1 MHTVPL
7 PDGGVVVR
15 KPWFYILLSLASSDR
30 YGSDIQEDVHSLSKG
45 EVRLWPATLY
55 GSLEELAAKRW
66 IRELGPPE
74 EPGSAAGRSR
84 WYRITREGR
93 AALVDEVERREALAR
108 VARGRLAK
116 GGA

>member
-1 MHTVPL
+1 M
-7 PDGGVVVR
+7 R

-30 YGSDIQEDVHSLSKG
+30 YGSDIQEDVHSLSEG

-55 GSLEELAAKRW
+55 GSLEELARKGW

-74 EPGSAAGRSR
+74 EPGNAVGRSR

-93 AALVDEVERREALAR
+93 AALVEDVERREAVAL
-108 VARGRLAK
+108 VARRRLGK
-116 GGA
+116 EGA

>member
-1 MHTVPL
+1 
-7 PDGGVVVR
+7 VR

-30 YGSDIQEDVHSLSKG
+30 YGSDIQEDVHALSEG

-55 GSLEELAAKRW
+55 GSLEELARKGW

-74 EPGSAAGRSR
+74 EPGDAAGRSR

-93 AALVDEVERREALAR
+93 AALVEDVERREAVAL
-108 VARGRLAK
+108 VARRRLGK

>member
-1 MHTVPL
+1 M
-7 PDGGVVVR
+7 R

-30 YGSDIQEDVHSLSKG
+30 YGSDIQDDVQSLSKG
-45 EVRLWPATLY
+45 DVRLWPATLY
-55 GSLEELAAKRW
+55 GSLEELAAKGW

-74 EPGSAAGRSR
+74 EPGGAAGRSR
-84 WYRITREGR
+84 WYRITRDGR
-93 AALVDEVERREALAR
+93 AALVEDVERREAVAR